1 MKPLLPPLAI
11 CGIVA
16 MLIGGCSGSKSFAK
30 KGEKLDANGLYAE
43 AADMYLQSLMRNNR
57 NVDAKIGLKKTGQM
71 LLNDKLSGFF
81 KEFSMGDNKEAAV
94 NAFLGAKA
102 YADRVGQY
110 GVVLD
115 IPGSYQSDFNDVKG
129 KYLVDLYTQGQDLM
143 AKQDFK
149 GAEAIFAK
157 IGALEPGY
165 KDAGS
170 LQNVAYLEPLYR
182 SGKEA
187 LEQNRFRKAYDDL
200 GKVVE
205 KDAAYKDAMALRNEA
220 VDKGKYSIAALPFG
234 GTAKEK
240 AQAARLNAYVISS
253 ITEINDPFIKVVDRE
268 NIQRI
273 LDEQRLGMS
282 GVVDEAT
289 AVSAGKLLG
298 AQAVLMGS
306 LIDFREENGQLKRS
320 TKDGFASYQVKQP
333 DPNNPGQSIVVTKY
347 KPVKYTEYYQENK
360 VFLSFSYKLVSLE
373 TGEVL
378 MSKVVDQQKAD
389 HAYYASYD
397 GDGNT
402 LYPARNGVV
411 ETANNARRELV
422 GLLNASKDVKPTGT
436 IANELC
442 RQATAGMASAIREE
456 LAAKL
461 Q

>member
-1 MKPLLPPLAI
+1 MKPLLLSLAI
-11 CGIVA
+11 GGIVVL
-16 MLIGGCSGSKSFAK
+16 LIGGCSGSKSFSK
-30 KGEKLDANGLYAE
+30 KGEKLDASGLYAE
-43 AADMYLQSLMRNNR
+43 AADMYLQGLMRNTR

-94 NAFLGAKA
+94 NAFLGARA

-115 IPGSYQSDFNDVKG
+115 IPGNYQSDFNEVKG

-149 GAEAIFAK
+149 GAESIFAK

-187 LEQNRFRKAYDDL
+187 LAENHFRKAYDEL
-200 GKVVE
+200 GKVVA
-205 KDAAYKDAMALRNEA
+205 KDATYKDASTLRNEA

-234 GTAKEK
+234 GTVKEK

-333 DPNNPGQSIVVTKY
+333 DPNNPGQSMVVTKY
-347 KPVKYTEYYQENK
+347 KPVKYTEYFQENK

-378 MSKVVDQQKAD
+378 MSKVVDQEKAD
-389 HAYYASYD
+389 HAYYATYD

-422 GLLNASKDVKPTGT
+422 GLLNASKEVKPTGS
-436 IANELC
+436 IANDLC

>member
-1 MKPLLPPLAI
+1 
-11 CGIVA
+11 
-16 MLIGGCSGSKSFAK
+16 
-30 KGEKLDANGLYAE
+30 
-43 AADMYLQSLMRNNR
+43 
-57 NVDAKIGLKKTGQM
+57 
-71 LLNDKLSGFF
+71 
-81 KEFSMGDNKEAAV
+81 
-94 NAFLGAKA
+94 
-102 YADRVGQY
+102 
-110 GVVLD
+110 
-115 IPGSYQSDFNDVKG
+115 
-129 KYLVDLYTQGQDLM
+129 
-143 AKQDFK
+143 
-149 GAEAIFAK
+149 
-157 IGALEPGY
+157 
-165 KDAGS
+165 
-170 LQNVAYLEPLYR
+170 
-182 SGKEA
+182 
-187 LEQNRFRKAYDDL
+187 
-200 GKVVE
+200 
-205 KDAAYKDAMALRNEA
+205 
-220 VDKGKYSIAALPFG
+220 
-234 GTAKEK
+234 
-240 AQAARLNAYVISS
+240 
-253 ITEINDPFIKVVDRE
+253 
-268 NIQRI
+268 
-273 LDEQRLGMS
+273 MS

-333 DPNNPGQSIVVTKY
+333 DPNNPGQSMLVTKY

>member
-1 MKPLLPPLAI
+1 MKPLILPLAI
-11 CGIVA
+11 GGIVA

-30 KGEKLDANGLYAE
+30 KGEKLDASGLYAE

-81 KEFSMGDNKEAAV
+81 KEFSMGDSKEAAV

-115 IPGSYQSDFNDVKG
+115 IPGNYQSDFSDVKG
-129 KYLVDLYTQGQDLM
+129 KYLVELYTQGQDLL

-149 GAEAIFAK
+149 GAEALFAR

-182 SGKEA
+182 NGKEA
-187 LEQNRFRKAYDDL
+187 LAQNHFRRAYDDL
-200 GKVVE
+200 GKVVA
-205 KDAAYKDAMALRNEA
+205 KDPSYKDASALRNEA

-234 GTAKEK
+234 GTAMEK

-268 NIQRI
+268 NIERI
-273 LDEQRLGMS
+273 LEEQRLGMS

-306 LIDFREENGQLKRS
+306 LMDFREENGQLKRS

-333 DPNNPGQSIVVTKY
+333 DPNDPARMLLVTKF

-378 MSKVVDQQKAD
+378 MSKVVDQEKAD
-389 HAYYASYD
+389 HAYYATYD

-402 LYPARNGVV
+402 LYPSRNGVV
-411 ETANNARRELV
+411 EMASNVRRDLV
-422 GLLNASKDVKPTGT
+422 NLLSASKEVKPTAA
-436 IANELC
+436 IANDLC
-442 RQATAGMASAIREE
+442 RQATAGMAATIREE
-456 LAAKL
+456 LTSKL